1 MPVCGEQRAGRPTT
15 EGETMT
21 TEPRTRTPEE
31 IEAAIEAN
39 AGHMHDAWLDAY
51 NKLAELARRNRRG
64 GMIYLYSH
72 DAGAIDAIIEAGAV
86 AMACNDKLEDQLTAL
101 QNEEG

>member
-1 MPVCGEQRAGRPTT
+1 
-15 EGETMT
+15 MT

-51 NKLAELARRNRRG
+51 NLLAKLAPAIGPG
-64 GMIYLYSH
+64 GMVYVSAATRTKIAKAL
-72 DAGAIDAIIEAGAV
+72 DAGLV
-86 AMACNDKLEDQLTAL
+86 RMARNDELEDQLVAMPPDNSHWLHYRMRRRT
-101 QNEEG
+101 NRGHS